1 MGEREVGDIDA
12 AIRSY
17 SKLWLKMVVL
27 VGRATNAY
35 WRAPRLSIVGGTGKD
50 DIQVL
55 RACLCGREGYVE
67 LATAQIG
74 CGGQRRGPFK
84 TALDCCRP
92 PGPPRAYHC
101 DVVAAAFASFK
112 WCRPC

>member
-1 MGEREVGDIDA
+1 MGEREVEDIDA

-74 CGGQRRGPFK
+74 CGGQRRGQFK
-84 TALDCCRP
+84 TALDCC
-92 PGPPRAYHC
+92 GPAGPRRYDQWHIEALPF
-101 DVVAAAFASFK
+101 VG
-112 WCRPC
+112 